1 VRLSTWLRGLDHTS
15 PREAVTNYTKDGV
28 CAPERPRRPTD
39 RLRSERLRNSRS
51 RRPISRSIPI
61 ARVIG
66 LDKSQRN
73 RTCEFRADTGSALRM
88 GCGSPGNRVDRVT
101 VASECERHEHRDRP
115 VGRYCLFH
123 FQTPSQVL
131 WADGPP
137 PDSCILRVC
146 PYPIKVPAHKALLQ
160 SCQQRMT
167 RQRCVCWLL
176 SDSCR
181 FHPVTA
187 EIKLYKLLATSPPR
201 NCQIRK

>member
-1 VRLSTWLRGLDHTS
+1 MRLSTWLRGLDHTS

-131 WADGPP
+131 WADGPT
-137 PDSCILRVC
+137 SRQLHS
-146 PYPIKVPAHKALLQ
+146 KGLSLSHKGAGAQSIVALLSTAYDTSALCVLATERFLPLSPCNRGDKTLQ
-160 SCQQRMT
+160 TSCDISSAK
-167 RQRCVCWLL
+167 L
-176 SDSCR
+176 SD
-181 FHPVTA
+181 T
-187 EIKLYKLLATSPPR
+187 
-201 NCQIRK
+201 